1 MINTDPNS
9 GEFNSY
15 AGVDDLVRFAN
26 DRGVDLPKNKE
37 ALLIKAMDYL
47 NGLDWVGKK
56 AKSDQALPFPRR
68 DIVLDDYLLPSGVI
82 PIQLIVAQCM
92 LAIEAISG
100 DLISSVREA
109 PVKSEAIA
117 GAMTITY
124 AVEETG
130 FKPQYTA
137 VMAIL
142 RGLVINGKFS
152 INCVAER
159 A

>member
-1 MINTDPNS
+1 MINADPNS
-9 GEFNSY
+9 SEFNSY
-15 AGVDDLVRFAN
+15 ATVEDLEKFAN
-26 DRGVDLPKNKE
+26 DRGIDLPENKE
-37 ALLIKAMDYL
+37 VLLIKAMDYL

-56 AKSDQALPFPRR
+56 AKPDQTLPFPRK

-100 DLISSVREA
+100 DLLSSIREA
-109 PVKSEAIA
+109 PIKSEAIA

-142 RGLVINGKFS
+142 RDLVINGKFS

-159 A
+159 V